1 MAFTDL
7 NFLSRFLPLFL
18 IIYFLL
24 PRRMQLPALF
34 AGSLIFYTM
43 GDWRH
48 LPLLLLLCWLNFVF
62 AKMVWEDKSDDGRHR
77 RQILLAIAGMD
88 AGVLVLFKI
97 MSVALGMALP
107 LGISFYIF
115 KMLSFQADLYQG
127 KITQKP
133 SMFTMAAYFSLFFQ
147 VAQGP
152 IMRYTEEEFAK
163 PHRLSLIKIEE
174 GLKYLIIGLAMKV
187 LVADRLAILWH
198 EAVKIGFESLSTPL
212 AWLAAVGYS
221 LELYLDFWGYSLM
234 AAGIGVM
241 LGFSFVEN
249 FRHPY
254 AATSVGEFYR
264 RWHITLTSWFKDYVY
279 IPLGGSRKGKKRTI
293 VNILLVWLLTG
304 FWHGGGLHFILW
316 GLVLGGLILWE
327 KFIGIKWLQKY
338 PAVGHMYVI
347 VLIPL
352 TWMCFAVG
360 NMSELSALFSR
371 LLPLSG
377 QTAGA
382 DPNDFV
388 RYLSRFW
395 TYICAGIA
403 LCVPKVYEFVQ
414 QKRDGKARLVEAAIL
429 VLLLWIS
436 LYSANSSKANPVLY
450 LYF

>member
-1 MAFTDL
+1 
-7 NFLSRFLPLFL
+7 
-18 IIYFLL
+18 
-24 PRRMQLPALF
+24 
-34 AGSLIFYTM
+34 
-43 GDWRH
+43 
-48 LPLLLLLCWLNFVF
+48 
-62 AKMVWEDKSDDGRHR
+62 
-77 RQILLAIAGMD
+77 
-88 AGVLVLFKI
+88 
-97 MSVALGMALP
+97 
-107 LGISFYIF
+107 
-115 KMLSFQADLYQG
+115 
-127 KITQKP
+127 
-133 SMFTMAAYFSLFFQ
+133 
-147 VAQGP
+147 
-152 IMRYTEEEFAK
+152 
-163 PHRLSLIKIEE
+163 
-174 GLKYLIIGLAMKV
+174 MKV

-377 QTAGA
+377 LI
-382 DPNDFV
+382 
-388 RYLSRFW
+388 LSA
-395 TYICAGIA
+395 ICHGFGPTSAPGLPCA
-403 LCVPKVYEFVQ
+403 YPKCMNLCSRNGTEKPASLKRQSLYCCCGSACTVPIVPKPTRSCIYIF
-414 QKRDGKARLVEAAIL
+414 KR
-429 VLLLWIS
+429 
-436 LYSANSSKANPVLY
+436 
-450 LYF
+450 